1 MKTLSTTTSTILLP
15 VESTTR
21 ILELAYLLDQHWAF
35 NQLPYSLL
43 WYSNTSEQT
52 LNYAKSMLEWMGD
65 AIAGEYSTKRDNPF
79 DFKFVLYLIKC
90 RHLKTIMTPR
100 ELAKLPSGGRVILC
114 SMLSLDTGYAGDLL
128 RGLGGDP
135 DMLVILTD
143 RAGPETFARI
153 LYGEWVKEKSSDED
167 KVSLDMHVDFTV

>member
-1 MKTLSTTTSTILLP
+1 MVSGSNFRHLNGTALHLGHESLSRPSVLITDCYNTLVTQPGRKQRDSILISSIMKTLSTTTSTILLP

-43 WYSNTSEQT
+43 WYTHTSEQT

-79 DFKFVLYLIKC
+79 DFKFAFCFNKQTFENYYDAKGISQASEWRSCYFDKC
-90 RHLKTIMTPR
+90 CGH
-100 ELAKLPSGGRVILC
+100 G
-114 SMLSLDTGYAGDLL
+114 
-128 RGLGGDP
+128 
-135 DMLVILTD
+135 
-143 RAGPETFARI
+143 
-153 LYGEWVKEKSSDED
+153 
-167 KVSLDMHVDFTV
+167 